1 MAEENGIIV
10 SGGIRYTKRDA
21 EARGLK
27 PDTAAQ
33 TKKIANGDVPVG
45 TYVATKAG
53 DAQSIPAPAGTAG
66 EAGEA
71 GDPAPV
77 GTAGNTAPA
86 GKK

>member
-1 MAEENGIIV
+1 MAEDSNNIIV

-53 DAQSIPAPAGTAG
+53 DAESV
-66 EAGEA
+66 
-71 GDPAPV
+71 PAPV
-77 GTAGNTAPA
+77 STAAAKPA
-86 GKK
+86 EADKK